1 MQETTAARERQD
13 NQETTAMLSERP
25 TTTQM
30 LRYEA
35 SSQSVMHGLI
45 PSAIG
50 MAAVAE
56 DQYNSSD
63 EEEQAAK

>member
-1 MQETTAARERQD
+1 
-13 NQETTAMLSERP
+13 MLSEKP

-63 EEEQAAK
+63 EEEQPAK